1 MNGILRWK
9 MNVIERLE
17 NVARENSGK
26 TAFESVAGKI
36 TYGELWD
43 RSDRLASWIDK
54 KQGGDKTPV
63 VVYGHKDPWMLVCF
77 FACVKSGRAYCPV
90 DVSMPGDRVMDIVE
104 KLGNPLVLATE
115 AMDYEDAYGID
126 NLKRSAE
133 TEEPV
138 DKAKWAAGDEL
149 FYIIFTS
156 GSTGLPKG
164 VGITVDNLTNF
175 TDWSRT
181 LGKEYAGEERIFL
194 NQAPLSFDLSVMD
207 IYTGLT
213 SGSTICSI
221 DKDMQQDSAALL
233 EYIKEKKVSYWVST
247 PSFAD
252 LIMTSP
258 EFNGEE
264 FRHLKNF
271 FFCGERLS
279 VSTAR
284 ELMRRFPGGTVI
296 NTYGPTESTVAVTDV
311 VITGEML
318 GKADLPIGRVRKGTE
333 IHIIDENGSMVN
345 GETAGEMV
353 ICGDTVSPGYYGD
366 EVKTSAVFRN
376 GSNGA
381 RCYRTGDRGF
391 YGSDGMLYITGRMD
405 LQIKFHGYR
414 IELGD
419 IEQNLLNI
427 GNVKGA
433 CVLPKEKDGKVQ
445 QLVAFL
451 ICPGSEG
458 TFAERK
464 AIRNELKE
472 KLPEYMVPKKIVFV
486 DSIPITSNGKT
497 DRKKMGEML

>member
-1 MNGILRWK
+1 

-17 NVARENSGK
+17 NVAGENPKK
-26 TAFESVAGKI
+26 TAFKSAGGEI
-36 TYGELWD
+36 TYEKLWSL
-43 RSDRLASWIDK
+43 SDNLATWIDK
-54 KQGGDKTPV
+54 KRGNDKTPV
-63 VVYGHKDPWMLVCF
+63 VVYGHKNPWMLVCF

-90 DVSMPGDRVMDIVE
+90 DVSMPGDRVMSIVE
-104 KLGNPLVLATE
+104 KIGDPLVLATE
-115 AMDYEDAYGID
+115 PMEYNEVYSID
-126 NLKRSAE
+126 DLKKFAKQ
-133 TEEPV
+133 EEPI
-138 DKAKWAAGDEL
+138 DRKKWVVGEDL

-164 VGITVDNLTNF
+164 VGITANNLTNF

-181 LGKEYAGEERIFL
+181 LGKEYDGEKRVFL

-207 IYTGLT
+207 IYTALT
-213 SGSTICSI
+213 SGSTICGI
-221 DKDMQQDSAALL
+221 DKELQQDNTELL
-233 EYIKEKKVSYWVST
+233 RYIKKNEVSYWVST

-252 LIMTSP
+252 LAMTSP

-264 FRHLKNF
+264 FKHLKNF

-284 ELMRRFPGGTVI
+284 ELMRRFPGVSVI

-311 VITGEML
+311 EITDEML
-318 GKADLPIGRVRKGTE
+318 TWKELPIGSVRKGTE
-333 IHIIDENGSMVN
+333 IYIIDENGQRQD
-345 GETAGEMV
+345 GELAGEMI

-366 EVKTSAVFRN
+366 EEKTVAVFTE
-376 GSNGA
+376 GDGGC

-391 YGSDGMLYITGRMD
+391 YGKDGLLYITGRMD

-419 IEQNLLNI
+419 IEQNLLTI
-427 GNVKGA
+427 ENVKSA
-433 CVLPKEKDGKVQ
+433 CVVPKEKDGKIQ

-451 ICPGSEG
+451 VRPGSEG

-464 AIRNELKE
+464 FIRNELKE
-472 KLPEYMVPKKIVFV
+472 KLP
-486 DSIPITSNGKT
+486 NLT
-497 DRKKMGEML
+497 DRKSVV